1 MVTETYALHVAV
13 QVLLQA
19 DYYQPPEE
27 EVEIKSVYLDDMDIT
42 DFYWDWI
49 DDRLDDELFEHC
61 KRTTMKY
68 KQSRNPEQV
77 GNTI

>member
-1 MVTETYALHVAV
+1 MVTETYALHVEYSYYYDSG
-13 QVLLQA
+13 

-49 DDRLDDELFEHC
+49 DDRLDDELYEHA
-61 KRTTMKY
+61 RG
-68 KQSRNPEQV
+68 QL
-77 GNTI
+77 